1 MRLSILAVVMFGGV
15 LAGATA
21 PVRAQ
26 SLAEVA
32 KKEEARRK
40 ATKDGAKVY
49 TNKDLG
55 AAADAGVPAAPA
67 PTTSAAANDAK
78 DAAATKAATDAKQT
92 KTADPN
98 SATKGSGSD
107 DKKPAADQA
116 SWSKRM
122 AGLRETL
129 QRDQVYAEALQSRI
143 NALTTDFVNR
153 DDPAQRGQIG
163 SQRETA
169 MNELNRLKKQIEDDK
184 KAIADAEEEARRS
197 GVPAGWLR

>member
-1 MRLSILAVVMFGGV
+1 MRLSILALIVFGGV

-26 SLAEVA
+26 SLADVA

-55 AAADAGVPAAPA
+55 AAADSGVPADVA
-67 PTTSAAANDAK
+67 PTTSAAAADAK
-78 DAAATKAATDAKQT
+78 DAASAAKTGTDAKQT
-92 KTADPN
+92 ADPN
-98 SATKGSGSD
+98 AATKGAD

-122 AGLRETL
+122 AGLREAL
-129 QRDQVYAEALQSRI
+129 QRDQVYTEALQSRI

-184 KAIADAEEEARRS
+184 KAVADAEEEARRS